1 MYKNSIHLSNAFLA
15 KLDSEI
21 NRYIGQSKKDQ
32 IDELFKSPISWENVV
47 TQTNIN
53 DQIILLN
60 NHLYTNTE
68 LETLTQCPITRKEI
82 KAGDKLDV
90 TNEIKNICS
99 NYNLITPPPTHTLFL
114 FDKIFFSK

>member
-90 TNEIKNICS
+90 TNEIKSIWSNI
-99 NYNLITPPPTHTLFL
+99 T
-114 FDKIFFSK
+114 